1 MASAA
6 SGPSSSPA
14 ETSRNE
20 PTSCAAANADATS
33 ANDRVV
39 SASSLRNVSGRV
51 SANSTLVAA
60 SRQGPQASARSSA
73 TALFSRSD
81 AGTIE
86 SGNVSRASGRA
97 PEERFAF
104 AFAFAFASR
113 SSGTNESDSSAP
125 WTSAAAKSAAAAAH
139 RVARERRGVYVGF
152 AEIGSSDAV
161 VSSSRYRRADETS
174 AATRKRATM
183 PSAHDADA
191 RRVSGEEPVSKVCSS
206 EESHEVV
213 SSASASGRKKNVF
226 VVASSSSSQASS
238 GSNTNARISRAARG
252 SPASSPHAAAVAARC
267 APSTKHRGEASGS
280 RAARSADSVCA
291 WNCVANR
298 DAPS

>member
-104 AFAFAFASR
+104 AFAFASR
-113 SSGTNESDSSAP
+113 SPETTESDSSAP

-152 AEIGSSDAV
+152 AETGSSDAV

-191 RRVSGEEPVSKVCSS
+191 RRVSGEETVSKVCSS
-206 EESHEVV
+206 EESHEIV
-213 SSASASGRKKNVF
+213 SSASASGRKRNVF
-226 VVASSSSSQASS
+226 VVVSSSSSHASS
-238 GSNTNARISRAARG
+238 GSNTNARISRAAR
-252 SPASSPHAAAVAARC
+252 ASSASSLHAAAVAARC

-280 RAARSADSVCA
+280 RAARSADNVCA
-291 WNCVANR
+291 WNCAANR